1 MSLTADELDE
11 LYTELCHGM
20 TPLGEPAIPAVLARL
35 ALLLM
40 HEVGDAGRVRGAIH
54 AALVT
59 GDAREVA

>member
-20 TPLGEPAIPAVLARL
+20 TPLGEQAVPAVLARL

-40 HEVGDAGRVRGAIH
+40 HEVGDAARVRGAIR
-54 AALVT
+54 AALAT
-59 GDAREVA
+59 AEPPVAA